1 VIAVAIFAFVEM
13 EHVEEIAGMLSDTSV
28 LAIEKAR
35 TVRAFSVMIPRN
47 RGFGHD

>member
-28 LAIEKAR
+28 LANRKSPHSAGFLSHDSQKPRI
-35 TVRAFSVMIPRN
+35 RA
-47 RGFGHD
+47 